1 MRRTQLSGLVM
12 DMRQGD
18 VVTLGGNIKI
28 HFLAKSGRITRVRI
42 SAPLEVK
49 IPNEARI
56 AAMPQ
61 HRDRLS
67 DEERKARRRESARK
81 YREANREKERGLL
94 C

>member
-42 SAPLEVK
+42 AAPLDVK
-49 IPNEARI
+49 I
-56 AAMPQ
+56 
-61 HRDRLS
+61 
-67 DEERKARRRESARK
+67 RKES
-81 YREANREKERGLL
+81 ERGED
-94 C
+94 CRDATAPRPS